1 MKFRSTATLAL
12 ALAAA
17 AVPGTALA
25 AGTLAGTS
33 IQNTA
38 TVSFDLGGTPVV
50 TSSNT
55 TTLTVAELLDV
66 DVTLQSSTVTVSAG
80 ATQQELVFRVTNT
93 GNGPERFSL
102 LAESVLTG
110 DDFDPSPA
118 SPFLYFDTDSSGDLS
133 AGDTPYVPGSNDPLL
148 APDASVVVLVVNDIP
163 GSVTNGQ
170 RGRSQLAAAAATG
183 TGTPGTVFAGQGEGG
198 VDAVAGTS
206 GGDDDSFGEYV
217 VSDISLAAAKSQA
230 VTDPFGGA
238 RPIPGARIA
247 YEIVVTATGTGTATG
262 AVFAD
267 LVPTGTT
274 YVPGSLQLNG
284 APLTDAADADA
295 GQFIASPAPSVRI
308 ALGDLTQADGP
319 QTARF
324 EVTINQ

>member
-1 MKFRSTATLAL
+1 MASLAL
-12 ALAAA
+12 AVAAGV
-17 AVPGTALA
+17 VPASALG
-25 AGTLAGTS
+25 AGTLAGTT
-33 IQNTA
+33 IENTA

-55 TTLTVAELLDV
+55 TTLTVAELIDV
-66 DVTLQSSTVTVSAG
+66 DVTLQSPTVAVGAG

-102 LAESVLTG
+102 LADSVLTG

-118 SPFLYFDTDSSGDLS
+118 SPFIYFDTDGSGDLS
-133 AGDTPYVPGSNDPLL
+133 PGDTPYLPGSNDPQL

-163 GSVTNGQ
+163 GSAANGQ

-183 TGTPGTVFAGQGEGG
+183 TGSPGTVFAGQGEGG

-206 GGDDDSFGEYV
+206 GADDDAYGEYV
-217 VSDISLAAAKSQA
+217 VSDIALAAVKSQT
-230 VTDPFGGA
+230 VSDPFGGA
-238 RPIPGARIA
+238 RPLPGARIA
-247 YEIVVTATGTGTATG
+247 YQIVITATGTGTATA
-262 AVFAD
+262 AVFSD
-267 LVPTGTT
+267 PVPAGTT

-284 APLTDAADADA
+284 APLSDAADADA
-295 GQFIASPAPSVRI
+295 GQFTASPAPSVRI

>member
-1 MKFRSTATLAL
+1 MALRSLAPLVL
-12 ALAAA
+12 AVV
-17 AVPGTALA
+17 AVLPGTALA
-25 AGTLAGTS
+25 AGTPAGTS

-66 DVTLQSSTVTVSAG
+66 DVTLQSSTVTVGAG

-102 LAESVLTG
+102 LGESVLTG

-118 SPFLYFDTDSSGDLS
+118 SPFLYFDTDGSGDLS

-206 GGDDDSFGEYV
+206 GGDDEGFGEYV
-217 VSDISLAAAKSQA
+217 VSDISLAAAKSQV

-238 RPIPGARIA
+238 RPIPGARIT
-247 YEIVVTATGTGTATG
+247 YEVVITATGTGTATG

-267 LVPTGTT
+267 LVPAGTT
-274 YVPGSLQLNG
+274 YVPGSLQFNG

-295 GQFIASPAPSVRI
+295 GQFSASPAPSVRI

-324 EVTINQ
+324 DVTINQ